1 MSEQQDNIR
10 ALPFALG
17 PEKSV
22 LSSILQEPLEYLP
35 KAISLGITK
44 DHFYLPAHST
54 LYAFLLELSEAG
66 QEIELVSL
74 TQRLHDR
81 GQLDRVGGPAA
92 LTDIYN
98 YSPSPSHF
106 AAHLEMIFQKHRAR
120 RGLEVLTQGIEAI
133 YDSPEESD
141 ETISKANEKL
151 AGITSAVKTGKD
163 QSHIVRGVNNF
174 PTEIPLES
182 VILGDGWIRKGDIA
196 TFISTAGAGKSVA
209 TVQAAMAWGIGL
221 PYLGIRPPRPLRILL
236 FSGEDDETTIGQIRE
251 GLLENSEALTSR
263 KLSACD
269 LEPLNRNLRTEF
281 AREYVGPR
289 FHSHLAGLIKSDPV
303 DLVIINPLLS
313 YVGGEIVAMASE
325 FLRAGLMPILQEHG
339 CASLI
344 AHHTG
349 KMAKD
354 GWDNTDD
361 TYSAIGG
368 GEMANIPRTILTLR
382 PTPADGL
389 FVLRVSKRQTT
400 GWKDSD
406 GRFTNS
412 YFVRRTNDPTRPA
425 WLPVESDEAEEMLG
439 EVKGKSTKGR
449 EKKVK
454 LEDVLSPLRTGD
466 MERQALMQWI
476 CRKTGCSDKT
486 AFKAID
492 DAKDDEQIESYFEP
506 NPNGGK
512 AVKWFKL
519 PQGER

>member
-1 MSEQQDNIR
+1 MKANPSGDFAPHHVTQPR
-10 ALPFALG
+10 A
-17 PEKSV
+17 
-22 LSSILQEPLEYLP
+22 
-35 KAISLGITK
+35 
-44 DHFYLPAHST
+44 
-54 LYAFLLELSEAG
+54 
-66 QEIELVSL
+66 IELAGTL
-74 TQRLHDR
+74 IH
-81 GQLDRVGGPAA
+81 
-92 LTDIYN
+92 
-98 YSPSPSHF
+98 
-106 AAHLEMIFQKHRAR
+106 
-120 RGLEVLTQGIEAI
+120 GICEHGNRTEIAI
-133 YDSPEESD
+133 SPEEMPNSALRELLREILQS
-141 ETISKANEKL
+141 ETVGTGWENVMIEIIARNPGEHGDQLRADLAEACSAPYAPEKATCQTARAFVLQHHRTRRKWELGQAIKAATETGQPAGKL
-151 AGITSAVKTGKD
+151 AAELAELEAGGDDKN
-163 QSHIVRGVNNF
+163 QSLIVRGVNSF

-209 TVQAAMAWGIGL
+209 TVQAPMAWGIGL
-221 PYLGIRPPRPLRILL
+221 PYLGIKPPRPLRILL

-251 GLLENSEALTSR
+251 GFIENSEALTGR
-263 KLSACD
+263 KLSARD
-269 LEPLNRNLRTEF
+269 LEPLDRNLRIEF

-313 YVGGEIVAMASE
+313 YVGGEIVAMASD

-354 GWDNTDD
+354 GWENTDD

-439 EVKGKSTKGR
+439 EAKGKSTKGR

-466 MERQALMQWI
+466 MERQALMEWI

-492 DAKDDEQIESYFEP
+492 AAGRDEEIESYFQP